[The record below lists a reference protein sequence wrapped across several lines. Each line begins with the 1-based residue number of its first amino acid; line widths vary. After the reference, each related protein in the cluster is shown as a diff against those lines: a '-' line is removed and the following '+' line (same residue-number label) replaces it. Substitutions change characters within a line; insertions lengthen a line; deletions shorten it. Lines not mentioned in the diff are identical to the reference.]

1 MGFRLLGRRSSRLDL
16 IDPPT
21 GRPQAIGSPNHKFD
35 THIRISYELFMKR
48 DASERVAATEGPATG
63 RRARL
68 HEIIFEAD
76 TRAGRI
82 FDLALIWLIVL
93 SVATVI
99 LESVRSVRA
108 QYGNVLYA
116 LEWFFTVIFTIEY
129 LLRLLSVRRPVR
141 YARSFFGVVDLLAI
155 IPTYLSI
162 FVPGSQYLLVIRIL
176 RLLRVFRLLKL
187 SEYVAEADTLRRALR
202 ASRRKISVFISA
214 VVLLVVIIGALMYV
228 IEGEAHG
235 FTSIP
240 VSIYWAIVT
249 LTTVGYGDLSPR
261 TPFGQILASVVM
273 VIGYGIIAV
282 PTGIVSVELAQAVR
296 QQKVSGQSCPSCSAE
311 GHDPD
316 AQFCKYCG
324 ARL

>member
-1 MGFRLLGRRSSRLDL
+1 MSREGHHSA
-16 IDPPT
+16 PVAE
-21 GRPQAIGSPNHKFD
+21 RPS
-35 THIRISYELFMKR
+35 TR
-48 DASERVAATEGPATG
+48 

-68 HEIIFEAD
+68 HEVIFESD
-76 TRAGRI
+76 TRAGHY
-82 FDLALIWLIVL
+82 FDLALIWLILL

-99 LESVRSVRA
+99 LESVRSVRL
-108 QYGNVLYA
+108 QYGPLLYG
-116 LEWFFTVIFTIEY
+116 LEWFFTLLFTIEY
-129 LLRLLSVRRPVR
+129 CLRLLSVRHPVR

-155 IPTYLSI
+155 IPTYLSV

-187 SEYVAEADTLRRALR
+187 SEYVSEADTLRRALR

-228 IEGEAHG
+228 VEGEANG

-240 VSIYWAIVT
+240 RSIYWAIVT

-261 TPFGQILASVVM
+261 TSLGQILASIVM
-273 VIGYGIIAV
+273 IIGYGIIAV
-282 PTGIVSVELAQAVR
+282 PTGIVSVELAHAVR
-296 QQKVSGQSCPSCSAE
+296 ERQVTGQSCPACSAE

-316 AQFCKYCG
+316 AICCKYCG
-324 ARL
+324 ATL